1 MGVVG
6 RLDQYASMLAG
17 EFDEITANNPSIT
30 GFGTYYAS
38 EFSENVGIATTM
50 TANVFPPYDIVY
62 DEFAGVLYGPG
73 QGRYMRQNTDKS
85 VIVYNEIDEITT
97 IY

>member
-1 MGVVG
+1 MPTVA
-6 RLDQYASMLAG
+6 RLDQYASMLAY
-17 EFDEITANNPSIT
+17 EFDETTANNPSIT

-50 TANVFPPYDIVY
+50 TANVFAPYDPVY

-73 QGRYMRQNTDKS
+73 QGTYMRQNTDKS